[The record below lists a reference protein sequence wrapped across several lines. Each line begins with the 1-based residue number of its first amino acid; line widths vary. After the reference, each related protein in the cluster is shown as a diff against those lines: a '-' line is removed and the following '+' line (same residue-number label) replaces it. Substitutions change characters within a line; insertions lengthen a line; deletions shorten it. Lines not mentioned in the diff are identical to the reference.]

1 MSHEEKVRLF
11 YDSAVHCYE
20 SIMGHTWHH
29 GDPDAEARGLSGLEA
44 CQLLEEQIVALSG
57 LQAGDLALDFGSGVG
72 GPTLHMAKVSKAKW
86 VGVSNNEGLSERARV
101 RAEKLGLEDK
111 ASFWTVGD
119 NDYKTFLPFVDGGF
133 DAVTFY
139 ESVCHL
145 PDKQAFFD
153 SVFRI
158 LKPGGR
164 LVGIDWVQRAFGE
177 HRTQAQIMRFM
188 QAVNETICIPWH
200 GTIETYATMMTT
212 AGFEVT
218 AARDMFEGVK
228 CWGSTPIEER
238 PHWVNYEGPD
248 STRFRAGKAALDAA
262 RDAGVFSV
270 GLFAA
275 TKPSGAKQTVDRHR
289 TPSS

>member
-1 MSHEEKVRLF
+1 MNHEQEVRLF
-11 YDSAVHCYE
+11 YDSAVHCYQ

-44 CQLLEEQIVALSG
+44 CQLLEEQIVALTG
-57 LQAGDLALDFGSGVG
+57 LSIGGRALDFGSGVG
-72 GPTLHMAKVSKAKW
+72 GPTLHMAKVSSAQW
-86 VGVSNNEGLSERARV
+86 IGVSNNEGLSQRARERA
-101 RAEKLGLEDK
+101 AELDLQDK
-111 ASFWTVGD
+111 ASFWTIGD
-119 NDYKTFLPFVDGGF
+119 DDYKTFSPFADGGF

-145 PDKQAFFD
+145 PDKQAFFK

-164 LVGIDWVQRAFGE
+164 LVGMDWLQRPFGE
-177 HRTQAQIMRFM
+177 NQTEAQIMRYM
-188 QAVNETICIPWH
+188 QSVNETICIPWH
-200 GTIETYATMMTT
+200 GTVEMYRSMMIA

-218 AARDMFEGVK
+218 VARDMFEGVK
-228 CWGSTPIEER
+228 CWGSTPTEER
-238 PHWVNYEGPD
+238 PQWVNYEGPD

-262 RDAGVFSV
+262 REAGVFTV

-275 TKPSGAKQTVDRHR
+275 TKPGVES
-289 TPSS
+289 